1 MQRFFSV
8 IFATFTLLGLFQSC
22 SQSRETAQDSKQ
34 ATENKAIQNSS
45 IATKPQLNY
54 AKYTDSTLYPNG
66 GSELAV
72 LMREMYDD
80 MDSIK
85 KLVLQGELPTDLRE
99 KFAYLHNATPTDN
112 NTKHE
117 NYPDMAKAFMDN
129 LNRFYEEKDKEKRIK
144 LYTIVVQTC
153 ISCHQTHCTGV
164 VKKIKKLEI
173 QD

>member
-1 MQRFFSV
+1 MQKN
-8 IFATFTLLGLFQSC
+8 IFLFGLVFIWGAFLMCCQ
-22 SQSRETAQDSKQ
+22 KQ
-34 ATENKAIQNSS
+34 QENTQKVTQTENKATQNLS
-45 IATKPQLNY
+45 ITPKPKLNY

-85 KLVLQGELPTDLRE
+85 KLVLKGELPTDLKE

-112 NTKHE
+112 DTKQE

-129 LNRFYEEKDKEKRIK
+129 LNRFYEEKDKKKRIQ
-144 LYTIVVQTC
+144 LYKVVVQTC

>member
-1 MQRFFSV
+1 MKRFFSL
-8 IFATFTLLGLFQSC
+8 IFTFFALLGLFQFC
-22 SQSRETAQDSKQ
+22 SKPKETSQNSNENRENQ
-34 ATENKAIQNSS
+34 ATQNLS
-45 IATKPQLNY
+45 ITPKPKLNY

-85 KLVLQGELPTDLRE
+85 KLVLKGELPTDLRE
-99 KFAYLHNATPTDN
+99 KFTYLHNATPTDSD
-112 NTKHE
+112 TKHE
-117 NYPDMAKAFMDN
+117 NYPDMAKAFVDN
-129 LNRFYEEKDKEKRIK
+129 LNRFYEEKDKEKRIQ
-144 LYTIVVQTC
+144 LYKVVVQTC

-164 VKKIKKLEI
+164 VKKIKKLQI